1 MKSILKKLFLG
12 NLSKM
17 EKPEFNPVQK
27 RIQNIKAIWNN
38 NHQND
43 NGIEKLVRLF
53 LSSSQLLFPGVYI
66 KYLAYL
72 KGYEYRDLALD
83 FYVLLKVSFPLL
95 ILIYHW
101 QSYPFV
107 IWIMIYVLLET
118 VLYIPTLI
126 FASDMFSKPRSY
138 KRSMLLL
145 FLNYVEII
153 FSFAVLYSCGNYL
166 NQPFQHWFDAIYF
179 STINSA
185 SIGYGDFYPVTT
197 IGRVLATAQAFL
209 FLFFV
214 VLFLNFFTTKIKS
227 KGYFDNENEV
237 WFFFQK
243 KKGKPFDFPFLLIHF
258 FDVVANID
266 FGDFTIFL
274 GYFLYVFRFSN

>member
-1 MKSILKKLFLG
+1 MKSILKKLLLG
-12 NLSKM
+12 NLAKIP
-17 EKPEFNPVQK
+17 KPEFNPVQK
-27 RIQNIKAIWNN
+27 RFQNIKAIWNN

-53 LSSSQLLFPGVYI
+53 LSTSQLLFPGVYI

-83 FYVLLKVSFPLL
+83 FYVLLKVTFPLL
-95 ILIYHW
+95 ILINHW
-101 QSYPFV
+101 QSYHYV

-145 FLNYVEII
+145 FLNYIEII
-153 FSFAVLYSCGNYL
+153 FSFGVLYSCGNYL
-166 NQPFQHWFDAIYF
+166 NKPFNHWFDAIYF

-185 SIGYGDFYPVTT
+185 SIGYGDYFPITT
-197 IGRVLATAQAFL
+197 IGKVLATAQAFL
-209 FLFFV
+209 FLLFV
-214 VLFLNFFTTKIKS
+214 VLFLNFFTAKIKV
-227 KGYFDNENEV
+227 KGYFDVENE
-237 WFFFQK
+237 
-243 KKGKPFDFPFLLIHF
+243 
-258 FDVVANID
+258 
-266 FGDFTIFL
+266 T
-274 GYFLYVFRFSN
+274 

>member
-1 MKSILKKLFLG
+1 MKSILKKLLLG
-12 NLSKM
+12 NLSKIP
-17 EKPEFNPVQK
+17 KPEYNPVQK
-27 RIQNIKAIWNN
+27 RIMNIKAIWDN
-38 NHQND
+38 NHQDD

-83 FYVLLKVSFPLL
+83 FYVLLKVTFPLL
-95 ILIYHW
+95 ILINHWHSYH
-101 QSYPFV
+101 FV

-145 FLNYVEII
+145 FLNYLEII
-153 FSFAVLYSCGNYL
+153 ISFGVLYSCGDYL
-166 NQPFQHWFDAIYF
+166 NKPFNHWFDAIYF

-197 IGRVLATAQAFL
+197 IGKVLATAQAFL

-214 VLFLNFFTTKIKS
+214 VLFLNFFTAKIKV
-227 KGYFDNENEV
+227 KGYFDIENE
-237 WFFFQK
+237 
-243 KKGKPFDFPFLLIHF
+243 
-258 FDVVANID
+258 
-266 FGDFTIFL
+266 
-274 GYFLYVFRFSN
+274 S